1 MKAIPFPFNISFLI
15 PLGFWNV
22 RFLMVAPEYLSLK
35 FILLHKEDQST
46 RSALLYINNIAVFIF
61 LFFSFFSRYVNKLIH
76 KLQLQQTITTITI
89 FYHIILMLVWDGV
102 MSILYP
108 RSYIQGLINIRYYSE
123 STGVHVDS
131 HAS

>member
-1 MKAIPFPFNISFLI
+1 
-15 PLGFWNV
+15 
-22 RFLMVAPEYLSLK
+22 MVAPEHLSLK

-76 KLQLQQTITTITI
+76 KLQLQQTTTTITI

-108 RSYIQGLINIRYYSE
+108 RSHIQGLINIRYYSE

>member
-1 MKAIPFPFNISFLI
+1 
-15 PLGFWNV
+15 
-22 RFLMVAPEYLSLK
+22 
-35 FILLHKEDQST
+35 
-46 RSALLYINNIAVFIF
+46 
-61 LFFSFFSRYVNKLIH
+61 
-76 KLQLQQTITTITI
+76 
-89 FYHIILMLVWDGV
+89 MLVWDGV